1 MLSLSRLYGKNKHKN
16 KIRTLFLI
24 DIFRM
29 KDINAAYG
37 FKNGDNIIKQ
47 LDRLL
52 RDVVKRDVT
61 TEMSDTFHIKIQPR
75 ITRHHSDVIALS
87 LQNDLNQTEIL
98 RIKEIITRK
107 VQTHPFLI
115 PSPEL
120 KLYLNITMGCS
131 KSASDDLLIYAEKA
145 LHDAKQRSERFI
157 FLDANL
163 YKNETALNDLVE
175 IIKYNIEERKVEPFY
190 QAIYSNQESKI
201 VKYEALMRLFDRD
214 GNILYPAAFLEKARS
229 YRLYVQLMQ
238 VLLDKVFNTIIEHK
252 IHISI
257 NLDYNDIINPLI
269 NSIILSR
276 IEQDDIGRYL
286 TIEILESEKIQN
298 FDIINEFIQEVKNHG
313 VSIAIDDF
321 GTGFSNYEFIVQLN
335 VDYLKIDGSL
345 IKKIDEDI
353 YMNVIKSII
362 MLCREQ
368 NIKIVAEFVSD
379 LKTQRYVK
387 SLEIDYSQGYY
398 IQKPKSIEQISG
410 ENSEK

>member
-1 MLSLSRLYGKNKHKN
+1 
-16 KIRTLFLI
+16 
-24 DIFRM
+24 
-29 KDINAAYG
+29 
-37 FKNGDNIIKQ
+37 
-47 LDRLL
+47 
-52 RDVVKRDVT
+52 
-61 TEMSDTFHIKIQPR
+61 
-75 ITRHHSDVIALS
+75 
-87 LQNDLNQTEIL
+87 
-98 RIKEIITRK
+98 
-107 VQTHPFLI
+107 
-115 PSPEL
+115 
-120 KLYLNITMGCS
+120 
-131 KSASDDLLIYAEKA
+131 
-145 LHDAKQRSERFI
+145 
-157 FLDANL
+157 
-163 YKNETALNDLVE
+163 
-175 IIKYNIEERKVEPFY
+175 
-190 QAIYSNQESKI
+190 
-201 VKYEALMRLFDRD
+201 
-214 GNILYPAAFLEKARS
+214 
-229 YRLYVQLMQ
+229 
-238 VLLDKVFNTIIEHK
+238 
-252 IHISI
+252 
-257 NLDYNDIINPLI
+257 LI

>member
-1 MLSLSRLYGKNKHKN
+1 MLSLSRLYGKNRHKN
-16 KIRTLFLI
+16 KVKTLFLI

-37 FKNGDNIIKQ
+37 FKSGDNIIKQ
-47 LDRLL
+47 LDKLL
-52 RDVVKRDVT
+52 RNVVKHDVT
-61 TEMSDTFHIKIQPR
+61 REMAETFHIKVHHK
-75 ITRHHSDVIALS
+75 ITRHHSDVIS
-87 LQNDLNQTEIL
+87 ISFRNDLNQTEIL
-98 RIKEIITRK
+98 RIKEIITQK
-107 VQTHPFLI
+107 VQTQPFYVS
-115 PSPEL
+115 SPEL
-120 KLYLNITMGCS
+120 KIYINITIGCS
-131 KSASDDLLIYAEKA
+131 KSASDDLLIYAENA

-163 YKNETALNDLVE
+163 YKNETARNDLVD
-175 IIKYNIEERKVEPFY
+175 IIKYNIEEKKVEPYY
-190 QAIYSNQESKI
+190 QAIYSNQDSKV

-214 GNILYPAAFLEKARS
+214 GNILYPGTFLEKARS

-257 NLDYNDIINPLI
+257 NLDYNDIVNPLI

-276 IEQDDIGRYL
+276 IEQNDVGRYL
-286 TIEILESEKIQN
+286 TIEILESENIQN
-298 FDIINEFIQEVKNHG
+298 FDIINEFIQEVKNHD

-387 SLEIDYSQGYY
+387 SLGIDYSQGYY

>member
-1 MLSLSRLYGKNKHKN
+1 MLSLSHLYGKNRHRN
-16 KIRTLFLI
+16 KVRTLFLV

-37 FKNGDNIIKQ
+37 FKNGDSVIKQ
-47 LDRLL
+47 LNKLL
-52 RDVVKRDVT
+52 RDVIKNDVT
-61 TEMSDTFHIKIQPR
+61 REMADTFHIKMHHK
-75 ITRHHSDVIALS
+75 ITRHHSDVIS
-87 LQNDLNQTEIL
+87 ISFQNDLNQTEIL
-98 RIKEIITRK
+98 KIKEILTRK
-107 VQTHPFLI
+107 IQAQPFFI
-115 PSPEL
+115 SSPDL
-120 KLYLNITMGCS
+120 KIYINITIGCS
-131 KSASDDLLIYAEKA
+131 KSVSRDLLVYAEKA

-163 YKNETALNDLVE
+163 YKNETALNDLVD
-175 IIKYNIEERKVEPFY
+175 IIKYNIEERKIEPYY
-190 QAIYSNQESKI
+190 QAIYSNQDETV

-214 GNILYPAAFLEKARS
+214 GNILYPGTFLEKSRS

-238 VLLDKVFNTIIEHK
+238 VLLDKVFNTIIEHR

-276 IEQDDIGRYL
+276 IQEDDIGRYL

-298 FDIINEFIQEVKNHG
+298 FDIINEFIQEVKKHS

-387 SLEIDYSQGYY
+387 SLGIDYSQGYY
-398 IQKPKSIEQISG
+398 IQKPKSIEQIYG
-410 ENSEK
+410 ESSEK